1 MRVEDVA
8 PRTLMLAVVAGWGL
22 AAWMLALAGM
32 GGRLPTPAPSA
43 SVSPVPQVPKPAPPV
58 LGPLAQYAG
67 TAARPVFAVD
77 RRPHAFY
84 LAGQGG
90 TAPVASE
97 FDLVLTSVLIT
108 PQASLALVQKP
119 AGGEAMRVKMG
130 EAPESQPNWHLI
142 SLAPRSAVFQGPEGQ
157 KTLTLRVYDGKG
169 GNAAPGAG
177 TPVPS
182 LAVDPPASMPGS
194 AGFPN
199 PTVPPP
205 MPMPVP
211 NAGTGASPVATS
223 PPAPPATDA
232 SLAEPSQIEA
242 IRRRIEERR
251 AAVRKSM
258 QNPAPP
264 ATAPP
269 PPTP

>member
-8 PRTLMLAVVAGWGL
+8 PRTLLLAVVAGWAL
-22 AAWMLALAGM
+22 AAWFLALAGM
-32 GGRLPTPAPSA
+32 GSRLPAPASGATAP
-43 SVSPVPQVPKPAPPV
+43 PVPQVPKPAPPV

-67 TAARPVFAVD
+67 TAARPVFAAD

-84 LAGQGG
+84 LAGQGA
-90 TAPVASE
+90 TAPAASE

-108 PQASLALVQKP
+108 PQAQLALVQRP

-130 EAPESQPNWHLI
+130 DAPESQPSWHLI

-157 KTLTLRVYDGKG
+157 KTLKLRVYDGKG
-169 GNAAPGAG
+169 GNAAPGPG
-177 TPVPS
+177 MQVPS
-182 LAVDPPASMPGS
+182 LPVDPPASMPGS
-194 AGFPN
+194 GGFPS

-205 MPMPVP
+205 MPIP
-211 NAGTGASPVATS
+211 NAGPGAMPVS
-223 PPAPPATDA
+223 PPAPPATDTN
-232 SLAEPSQIEA
+232 LADPSQIDA

-264 ATAPP
+264 ATVPP